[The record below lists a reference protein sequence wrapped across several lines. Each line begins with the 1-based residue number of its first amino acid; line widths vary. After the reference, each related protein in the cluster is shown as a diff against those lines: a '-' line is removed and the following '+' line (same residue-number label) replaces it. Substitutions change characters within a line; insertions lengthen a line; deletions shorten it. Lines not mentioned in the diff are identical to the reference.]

1 MEEKSPRFA
10 ALHYRD
16 FRLMWFGQMISMA
29 GSQMQIVAL
38 NWHIYVLTHS
48 AVALGLIGLARVIPI
63 IIFSI
68 LGGSFADAFNRK
80 KLMLFTQSFLTLFSL
95 ILGILTFTHQ
105 INATLIYLL
114 TALSASMLAFD
125 TPARQ
130 AIMPNL
136 VDRKHLTSAMSLNVI
151 MWQTASIVGPA
162 LAGFLIGQFDVGS
175 IYALNALSFLAVIIA
190 LLLIHADGHITGEK
204 VEISLASVKEGI
216 KFVTSRTLI
225 WSTMLL
231 DFFSTFFASATALL
245 PIFAQEVLHVGPQGL
260 GILYAAPSIG
270 ALLAGFIMA
279 HVGNIKRQG
288 KILLWAVSA
297 YALGTILFGI
307 SKNFLF
313 SLIGLLIIGAGDS
326 ISTIIRNTI
335 RQLTTPDSIRG
346 RMTAINMIF
355 FMGGPQLGEFEAGL
369 LAAAIGAPLSVVVGG
384 VGTLIVVG
392 IIAAKITVLR
402 NYDTH
407 ESLS

>member
-16 FRLMWFGQMISMA
+16 FRLMWFGQMVSMA

-95 ILGILTFTHQ
+95 ILGILTFTHH

-130 AIMPNL
+130 AILPNL

-384 VGTLIVVG
+384 VGTLIVIG